1 MGSDR
6 EVVDNIYGAK
16 GYEESEY
23 VCEREEKNR
32 QCAASIRR
40 QTETKTRGG
49 CTAAYP
55 GDSEGRGGFD
65 GAMRHI

>member
-32 QCAASIRR
+32 QCAAY
-40 QTETKTRGG
+40 TETNGDKDQRGV
-49 CTAAYP
+49 Y
-55 GDSEGRGGFD
+55 GRIPGGFR
-65 GAMRHI
+65 GAGRL